1 MQFDRTGDGLVVV
14 DEFRNS
20 ISLSLP
26 ADVELSREVGDLS
39 GFSTAGYDP
48 GPGRSVETDRLAA
61 APVAVT
67 VVDLDAPGTEHV
79 HLADG
84 ESATVGPQT
93 GAVLRT
99 PVLCHVRPETTGIV
113 HRTAD
118 AVRLELD
125 ETARVDL
132 GFETTEEAPGAIR
145 VERSLEGVTR
155 GLTAMGAA
163 TPHTSPDRSFPN
175 VRGTPPRLSFGSP
188 RGVASRLDERPD
200 TDTEVVVPE
209 ANGLAHL
216 LPTAGLVH
224 YLGAEVTVDADAD
237 GTTLRAGSETV
248 RIGDTPAETD
258 ETASWVLR
266 LVFSLDCLARTAG
279 PYGTALE
286 ERRLLDELG
295 LDAAALYDA
304 PLAER
309 VRRYLDHEDQASL
322 RDELPE
328 WHLGLHVEPTLD
340 RVPALSHYLDRL
352 ADVYSPAAANVA
364 TVADRVQWAAEQSRS
379 TERVAGENDLMLA
392 PADRART
399 VGWYGPRRALG
410 AFNVLGDG
418 PRPRPLAEGD
428 LSVTVV
434 QVGTDL
440 GVNESVSE
448 FYRER
453 DLPMDVT
460 VLLDPTVEQLAAT
473 FERPTDLLH
482 FVGHHDPGGLR
493 CTDGLFTP
501 EMLSECGVEAFFLNA
516 CGSIETGEKLVRR
529 GAAAG
534 AVTTRSVFD
543 ESATQVGCD
552 WARLIALGWSVERA
566 LDLARRVDQPDGY
579 VSVGDGTHRVAQSD
593 IGIPPEI
600 TLHTDPEGTNT
611 VELCY
616 GGPIG
621 VGNWVRDQVSSQTML
636 TTTEKKY
643 EVDELDEKWISDT
656 LDNPVDV
663 GDELVWEA
671 DQLFK

>member
-26 ADVELSREVGDLS
+26 ADAELSREVGDLS

-84 ESATVGPQT
+84 GSATVGPQT

-99 PVLCHVRPETTGIV
+99 PVLCHVRPEATGTV
-113 HRTAD
+113 YRTAD

-132 GFETTEEAPGAIR
+132 GFETTEETPGAIR

-155 GLTAMGAA
+155 GLTAMGAV

-188 RGVASRLDERPD
+188 RGVASRLEERPD

-209 ANGLAHL
+209 DDGLAHL

-224 YLGAEVTVDADAD
+224 YLGAEVTVDADAE
-237 GTTLRAGSETV
+237 GTTLRAGSKTV
-248 RIGDTPAETD
+248 RLGDTPAETD

-295 LDAAALYDA
+295 LDAAALYEA

-309 VRRYLDHEDQASL
+309 VRRYLDHEDRASL
-322 RDELPE
+322 REELPE

-434 QVGTDL
+434 QVGADL

-460 VLLDPTVEQLAAT
+460 VLLDPTVDQLAAT

-579 VSVGDGTHRVAQSD
+579 VSVGDGTHRVASRD
-593 IGIPPEI
+593 DGISPE
-600 TLHTDPEGTNT
+600 LEVLEREEGQEQLRVNYASPLKAGTT
-611 VELCY
+611 VDDEFPDGSRLA
-616 GGPIG
+616 
-621 VGNWVRDQVSSQTML
+621 
-636 TTTEKKY
+636 TTTAWFDPSDE
-643 EVDELDEKWISDT
+643 EVRAALSIR
-656 LDNPVDV
+656 DNPLRRD
-663 GDELVWEA
+663 GELHW
-671 DQLFK
+671 D